1 MSIPYV
7 EIILFLCSTI
17 LSGLLFYVKT
27 MSKELQETR
36 QELQLHK
43 IEDAKEYITH
53 VEMRELKDDIRGMVG
68 SINNKLQ
75 GIESYLR
82 GNKSD

>member
-1 MSIPYV
+1 MSIPYI

-27 MSKELQETR
+27 MSTELKDVK
-36 QELQLHK
+36 QELHEHK
-43 IEDAKEYITH
+43 IDDAKEYITH
-53 VEMRELKDDIRGMVG
+53 IEMRELKDDIRGMVG

-75 GIESYLR
+75 GIEAYLR
-82 GNKSD
+82 DNKN

>member
-1 MSIPYV
+1 MQIPYV

-17 LSGLLFYVKT
+17 SSGLIFYVKNINR
-27 MSKELQETR
+27 ELQDVK
-36 QELQLHK
+36 QELHVHK
-43 IEDAKEYITH
+43 VEDAKEYITH
-53 VEMRELKDDIRGMVG
+53 IEMRELKDDLRGMVG

-82 GNKSD
+82 GSKSD